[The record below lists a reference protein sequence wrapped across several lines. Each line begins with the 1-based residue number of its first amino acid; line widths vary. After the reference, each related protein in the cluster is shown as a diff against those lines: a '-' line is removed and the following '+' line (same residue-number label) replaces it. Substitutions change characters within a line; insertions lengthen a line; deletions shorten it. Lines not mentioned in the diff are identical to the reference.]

1 MTDRWSLI
9 HAADHLGIIIVL
21 PAMKNHS
28 MSMISHTI
36 QRAARRRST
45 YPGPPIPLTVLF
57 WLRLLSIKAG
67 VLAWLGG
74 ASIWILGTLL
84 IFPRWYLATEKE
96 TSMDVLNGLLGGKK
110 TYLIALA
117 VGLVT
122 AAQALGWIDSEIY
135 QVILG
140 FLGAG
145 GLATLRAGVTSA
157 GADPT

>member
-1 MTDRWSLI
+1 
-9 HAADHLGIIIVL
+9 
-21 PAMKNHS
+21 
-28 MSMISHTI
+28 
-36 QRAARRRST
+36 
-45 YPGPPIPLTVLF
+45 
-57 WLRLLSIKAG
+57 
-67 VLAWLGG
+67 
-74 ASIWILGTLL
+74 
-84 IFPRWYLATEKE
+84 
-96 TSMDVLNGLLGGKK
+96 MDFLNGLLGGKK

-122 AAQALGWIDSEIY
+122 AAQALGWIDAEVY

>member
-1 MTDRWSLI
+1 
-9 HAADHLGIIIVL
+9 
-21 PAMKNHS
+21 
-28 MSMISHTI
+28 
-36 QRAARRRST
+36 
-45 YPGPPIPLTVLF
+45 
-57 WLRLLSIKAG
+57 
-67 VLAWLGG
+67 
-74 ASIWILGTLL
+74 
-84 IFPRWYLATEKE
+84 
-96 TSMDVLNGLLGGKK
+96 MDFLNGLLGGKK